1 MWRGSLREEKIR
13 VWLDEIYH
21 TVPRAHLLGSIH
33 KNKEEGNMAVGY
45 AKGQNGPR
53 KGKGVWG

>member
-1 MWRGSLREEKIR
+1 MWN
-13 VWLDEIYH
+13 EIYH
-21 TVPRAHLLGSIH
+21 TGPRAHLLGSIH